1 MIRTPH
7 LSAIAAAIVLL
18 TCVASVGAQERAPEH
33 PQRAPQ
39 TDRNVPVTRGSRL
52 IVNNMAGEIVIKT
65 WDRDSLRV
73 QARHS
78 ARITIDVSTEGNVV
92 TIKSRGAGS
101 SPAVDY
107 EITAPVWLPVKAS
120 GTHAYIGIEGA
131 QNEVSAETVSGDVV
145 VKGGSGFVTAKSIQ
159 GEVIVEDAK
168 GRINVS
174 TVNEGITITG
184 SVGEISADSTNG
196 DITMNKVD
204 AKSVDAG
211 TVNGTIRYEGTFSSG
226 GQFRFATHNGNIILV
241 IPETSNATFTVRTYN
256 GEFNSNLPTKAVGEV
271 RRGRRATYILGNGS
285 AEVEL
290 ESFSGSVRLRKPG
303 TVAQPKRDRDKEDHQ
318 DAASTARDE
327 EATLAS
333 FGTELFESEQP
344 VTTECRKSSKNARS
358 Q

>member
-1 MIRTPH
+1 MIRSPH
-7 LSAIAAAIVLL
+7 LSSIAAAIVLL
-18 TCVASVGAQERAPEH
+18 TCVATTVGAQERAQERPA
-33 PQRAPQ
+33 RAPQ

-52 IVNNMAGEIVIKT
+52 IINNMAGEIVIKT

-78 ARITIDVSTEGNVV
+78 ARITIDVATEGNVV
-92 TIKSRGAGS
+92 TIRSRGAGS

-174 TVNEGITITG
+174 TVNEGITISG
-184 SVGEISADSTNG
+184 AVGEISADSTNG
-196 DITMNKVD
+196 DITMNKID

-211 TVNGTIRYEGTFSSG
+211 SVNGNIRYEGTLSSG
-226 GQFRFATHNGNIILV
+226 GQFRFATHNGNVTLI

-256 GEFNSNLPTKAVGEV
+256 GEFSSNLATKVVGEV

-290 ESFSGSVRLRKPG
+290 ESFSGNVRLRKPG
-303 TVAQPKRDRDKEDHQ
+303 SVAAPPKRDRDKDKGQEKNQ
-318 DAASTARDE
+318 DDAPEMS
-327 EATLAS
+327 AS
-333 FGTELFESEQP
+333 FGTPLFESEQP
-344 VTTECRKSSKNARS
+344 VTAWCRNSSKNV
-358 Q
+358 

>member
-1 MIRTPH
+1 MTRTSH
-7 LSAIAAAIVLL
+7 LSSIAAAIVLV
-18 TCVASVGAQERAPEH
+18 TCVATSASAQERQP
-33 PQRAPQ
+33 RAPQ

-52 IVNNMAGEIVIKT
+52 IINNMAGEIVIKT

-78 ARITIDVSTEGNVV
+78 ARVTIDVATESNVV
-92 TIKSRGAGS
+92 TIRSRGAGG
-101 SPAVDY
+101 PPTVDY

-120 GTHAYIGIEGA
+120 GQHAYIGIEGA

-145 VKGGSGFVTAKSIQ
+145 IKGGSGFVTAKSIQ

-174 TVNEGITITG
+174 SVNEGITISG
-184 SVGEISADSTNG
+184 SVGEIAADSTNG

-204 AKSVDAG
+204 AKSVDASS
-211 TVNGTIRYEGTFSSG
+211 VNGNIRYEGTLSSG
-226 GQFRFATHNGNIILV
+226 GQFRFATHNGNVTLI

-256 GEFNSNLPTKAVGEV
+256 GEFSSNLATKVVGEV

-285 AEVEL
+285 AEVEV
-290 ESFSGSVRLRKPG
+290 ESFSGNVRLRKPG
-303 TVAQPKRDRDKEDHQ
+303 TVAPPSKRDHDKDKQ
-318 DAASTARDE
+318 PGDA
-327 EATLAS
+327 EAMLAG

-344 VTTECRKSSKNARS
+344 LSTGCRNSSKNARS